1 MKNEKTFEQSLERLE
16 EIIEKLEDQD
26 TPLEQAMELFSQGV
40 ELSSQCAEKL
50 ENAKQAVHI
59 LMEKDGKMV
68 KEEFSADE
76 E

>member
-40 ELSSQCAEKL
+40 QLSNQCADKL
-50 ENAKQAVHI
+50 EKAKQAVHI
-59 LMEKDGKMV
+59 LMEQDGQMV
-68 KEEFSADE
+68 KEEFAANE